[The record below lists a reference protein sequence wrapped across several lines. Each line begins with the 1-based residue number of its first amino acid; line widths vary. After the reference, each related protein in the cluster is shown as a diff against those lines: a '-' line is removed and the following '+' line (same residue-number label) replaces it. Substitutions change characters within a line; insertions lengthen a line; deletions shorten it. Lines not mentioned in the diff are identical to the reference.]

1 MNKVILTGRITHD
14 LQLRYTSN
22 NKPVCNFSIAVNE
35 PIMRDGERKA
45 DFIDCVVWG
54 KSAENLVNYQNK
66 GSLIGVH
73 GKLKRE
79 EYELEGSKRYKTFV
93 LVDEV
98 EFMEKRTSE
107 NKTEIS
113 NTYADFGTVVSIDDE
128 DIPF

>member
-35 PIMRDGERKA
+35 PVIRDGERKT

-113 NTYADFGTVVSIDDE
+113 NTYADFGTVVSIDE
-128 DIPF
+128 EGLPF